1 MSKHNS
7 VRSIREVQMIS
18 KAELARRAKVTVQ
31 TINRIEKG
39 YNCRLD
45 TKRKIIL
52 ALGYKLSDRL
62 KVFSKNSFNDQAKIN
77 ARKNII
83 RLRIYCYVDA
93 RNFLKKYREM
103 FLEILNLKT
112 LKNCKELEML
122 KAVLLKLVSI
132 KILIS
137 LNVYRL
143 HLEIL

>member
-52 ALGYKLSDRL
+52 ALGYKLSDRS
-62 KVFSKNSFNDQAKIN
+62 KVFSKNSFND
-77 ARKNII
+77 
-83 RLRIYCYVDA
+83 
-93 RNFLKKYREM
+93 
-103 FLEILNLKT
+103 
-112 LKNCKELEML
+112 
-122 KAVLLKLVSI
+122 
-132 KILIS
+132 
-137 LNVYRL
+137 
-143 HLEIL
+143 

>member
-122 KAVLLKLVSI
+122 KAVLLKIVSI

>member
-83 RLRIYCYVDA
+83 RLRIYCYVDT
-93 RNFLKKYREM
+93 RNFLKKYRGM